1 MQAAELRHVI
11 DIQQKVAA
19 GDGFTWSLYKRVRAS
34 IKPLSAREFIGQD
47 QTLGGAESV
56 VRIWYIDGIDPTM
69 RIKHGTVIYNILGV
83 LPDDRSGREW
93 ITMPVSRGSNEG

>member
-1 MQAAELRHVI
+1 MQAAELRHPI
-11 DIQQKVAA
+11 EIEQKVEA
-19 GDGFTWSLYKRVRAS
+19 GDGFTWTRFRRVMAS

-56 VRIWYIDGIDPTM
+56 VKIWYIDGIDPTM
-69 RIKHGTVIYNILGV
+69 RIRRGSIIYNILGV

-93 ITMPVSRGSNEG
+93 ITMPVSRGTNEG